1 MPCYDVSVLPSETA
15 LSPSASVALPNNV
28 PNPSRSPVLLATLR
42 MPERVSLRPSPRPTN
57 RHPQMSLDPEQ
68 LQERIVALEIEHR
81 DLDEAIARL
90 ADLPTRDDLLLTRLK
105 KRKLQLKDQILQLK
119 MLLVPDIPA

>member
-1 MPCYDVSVLPSETA
+1 
-15 LSPSASVALPNNV
+15 
-28 PNPSRSPVLLATLR
+28 
-42 MPERVSLRPSPRPTN
+42 
-57 RHPQMSLDPEQ
+57 MSLDPEQ
-68 LQERIVALEIEHR
+68 LRERIVALEIEHR

-90 ADLPTRDDLLLTRLK
+90 ADLSSRDDLLLTRLK